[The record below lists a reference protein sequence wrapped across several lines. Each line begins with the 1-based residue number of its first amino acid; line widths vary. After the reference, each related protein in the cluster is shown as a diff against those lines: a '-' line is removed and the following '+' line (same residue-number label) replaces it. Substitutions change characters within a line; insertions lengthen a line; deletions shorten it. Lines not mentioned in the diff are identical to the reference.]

1 VKGHLVYTLNG
12 GEKSEEWYL
21 SKAKIKGNRL
31 HAELPKNATH
41 YVFNFVD
48 EHNFLVSYPEM
59 PDMLEAGKK
68 RGKGP
73 YSNAAIKVD
82 GN

>member
-1 VKGHLVYTLNG
+1 
-12 GEKSEEWYL
+12 
-21 SKAKIKGNRL
+21 
-31 HAELPKNATH
+31 
-41 YVFNFVD
+41 VD

-68 RGKGP
+68 KGQGP
-73 YSNAAIKVD
+73 YSNAAIKVA